1 MLLDIISP
9 TKRCTRNIFGEDV
22 ETIEITQPTQD
33 TPAQDV
39 PVSLQESE
47 EWKINFSSKDFYPL
61 GYKKNE
67 KQNVSKW
74 SYLFL

>member
-1 MLLDIISP
+1 MRTLLFCCGIMLLDIISP

-47 EWKINFSSKDFYPL
+47 E
-61 GYKKNE
+61 
-67 KQNVSKW
+67 
-74 SYLFL
+74 